1 MHLWCGNV
9 STTWSKRL
17 GESTHHY
24 IYISWANPKELA
36 NAPARLPNSTNAVS
50 LIQICVCLFDE
61 KGVNEYDQKLIVYVP
76 NFAWKVQENYSNLVF
91 FADSYNL
98 RELTQ
103 FPLHAIYTLNNDNY
117 LLPWSVCPWLAT
129 SYLLSQYLFQ
139 MSRDCK
145 STFATV
151 SHKS

>member
-1 MHLWCGNV
+1 
-9 STTWSKRL
+9 
-17 GESTHHY
+17 
-24 IYISWANPKELA
+24 
-36 NAPARLPNSTNAVS
+36 VS

-117 LLPWSVCPWLAT
+117 LLPWSVCPWLTT
-129 SYLLSQYLFQ
+129 SDLLSQDLFQ
-139 MSRDCK
+139 MSRGCK